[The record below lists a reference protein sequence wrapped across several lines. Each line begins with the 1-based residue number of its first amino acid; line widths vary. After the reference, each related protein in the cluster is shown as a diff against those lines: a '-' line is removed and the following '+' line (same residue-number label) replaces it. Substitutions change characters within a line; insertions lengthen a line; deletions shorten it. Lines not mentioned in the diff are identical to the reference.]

1 MKRSKNF
8 YLFSRLTV
16 VFSFIFLLSSPTPLL
31 AKVYHL
37 TILHTND
44 HHGHFAKFDPY
55 PVKGVGGLAAQ
66 SALINIARAEVQK
79 AGGHTLLLSAGDVNT
94 GVPESDMLDA
104 EPDFKI
110 MNVLGYDAMVLGNHE
125 FDKPRGVLMKQRA

>member
-1 MKRSKNF
+1 MKRSKSLHF
-8 YLFSRLTV
+8 LPRLLL
-16 VFSFIFLLSSPTPLL
+16 VFSLAILVSRPAPLL

-55 PVKGVGGLAAQ
+55 PVKDVGGLAAQ
-66 SALINIARAEVQK
+66 STLINIVRAEVQK
-79 AGGHTLLLSAGDVNT
+79 SGGHTLLLSAGDVNT

-110 MNVLGYDAMVLGNHE
+110 MNMLGYDAMVLGNHE
-125 FDKPRGVLMKQRA
+125 FNEDKTPP